1 MKVRYT
7 LEALDHLDAI
17 SDYIGARNP
26 IAARRVLGRIR
37 AAAERLGEFP
47 NMGHA
52 GLVPGTSEW
61 SVRGLPYVI
70 VHQVDGDA
78 KEWSCLA
85 CFTARRI
92 VNIPETVG
100 LDGLSHSSGK
110 GCA

>member
-1 MKVRYT
+1 M
-7 LEALDHLDAI
+7 HAI

-47 NMGHA
+47 HMGHA

-70 VHQVDGDA
+70 VHQVDDDA
-78 KEWSCLA
+78 KEV
-85 CFTARRI
+85 I
-92 VNIPETVG
+92 VLGVFHGAQDREHT
-100 LDGLSHSSGK
+100 
-110 GCA
+110 